1 MAFSPCLEKSLSSAH
16 KRLPRSACYASPAVV
31 RQSCFTRS
39 PCLCAITRMPSCLI
53 SCSHKGPEGGRGAV
67 IGKHGG
73 RNIGQPDPEITGS
86 AAAPPTRR
94 TTTASSDETMA
105 NATAEAQIGL
115 SNANRG
121 RRSAMCVL
129 SARNALAGASAAVPR
144 SAIMTIPSV
153 GNG

>member
-1 MAFSPCLEKSLSSAH
+1 
-16 KRLPRSACYASPAVV
+16 
-31 RQSCFTRS
+31 
-39 PCLCAITRMPSCLI
+39 MPSALGDLGLDLLNVAAEKVGHI
-53 SCSHKGPEGGRGAV
+53 GDRHAVSHELVKCHVQGGPGLAGVDGFQAGRGLLT
-67 IGKHGG
+67 HTQHG
-73 RNIGQPDPEITGS
+73 RNTGQPDPEITGS

-129 SARNALAGASAAVPR
+129 SARNTLAADTAAMPR
-144 SAIMTIPSV
+144 SAIMTTPSV
-153 GNG
+153 GN